1 MKKIVSMFLVLAFG
15 LSAAS
20 IATYSRYES
29 FSPCVWIEHDEAQE
43 TGLPRLVLRGR
54 IHAEFLM
61 RGIKDPDT
69 VDCLFAW
76 WDYRLNDARHGS

>member
-1 MKKIVSMFLVLAFG
+1 MRKIVSLFLVLA
-15 LSAAS
+15 LAASAAA

-29 FSPCVWIEHDEAQE
+29 FSPCIWIEHDQAEA

-61 RGIKDPDT
+61 RGINNPDT
-69 VDCLFAW
+69 VDCLLTW
-76 WDYRLNDARHGS
+76 WDFRREGATHGS